1 MQHSFHSMF
10 IVLALAALFLSCSK
24 QEETS
29 GRRDLSHRTAKPV
42 ADWLRPSSVVR
53 IDLQLLGDSAFRQ
66 LEELLHQT
74 HERGIDIIW
83 LSPVMPLSYVS
94 ERVDRLDPFP
104 IQDFRI
110 VNDRFGTLEEFHS
123 ILRTAHELGMHVVV
137 DLAVGYTSWDSKLML
152 EYPDWFV
159 TNEEGG
165 VVSPSPGWDDIA
177 ALNYRH
183 HELRKYMIE
192 TMKYW
197 VRDVGVDGYVCQ
209 LAELVPTDFWMRA
222 RKEVEKV
229 RPIVLIADSKEPE
242 HHLEAFDASVNGFEV
257 IAVERNPLS
266 IAYRFTPIESL
277 AERKFPKG
285 SLRLTR
291 IRPVEQAE
299 VDPSEHSTRD

>member
-1 MQHSFHSMF
+1 MQRSFHSMF
-10 IVLALAALFLSCSK
+10 IVLALATVLLSCSK

-29 GRRDLSHRTAKPV
+29 DRRDLAHRTAKPV
-42 ADWLRPSSVVR
+42 ADWLPSSSVVR
-53 IDLQLLGDSAFRQ
+53 IDLHLIGDSAFRQ
-66 LEELLHQT
+66 LEELLHQV
-74 HERGIDIIW
+74 HERGVDIIW

-94 ERVDRLDPFP
+94 EQVDRLDPYP
-104 IQDFRI
+104 IQDFRA
-110 VNDRFGTLEEFHS
+110 VNDRFGTLDEFRS
-123 ILRTAHELGMHVVV
+123 ILRTAHELGMRVVI
-137 DLAVGYTSWDSKLML
+137 DIAAGYTSWDSKLML
-152 EYPDWFV
+152 QYPDWFV

-209 LAELVPTDFWMRA
+209 LAELVPTDFWVRA

-229 RPIVLIADSKEPE
+229 RPVILIADSNEPE

-257 IAVERNPLS
+257 LAVERS
-266 IAYRFTPIESL
+266 SVSMAYRFTPIEFL
-277 AERKFPKG
+277 ADRKFPKG

-291 IRPVEQAE
+291 IGPAEHAE
-299 VDPSEHSTRD
+299 VDPSQQNTRD